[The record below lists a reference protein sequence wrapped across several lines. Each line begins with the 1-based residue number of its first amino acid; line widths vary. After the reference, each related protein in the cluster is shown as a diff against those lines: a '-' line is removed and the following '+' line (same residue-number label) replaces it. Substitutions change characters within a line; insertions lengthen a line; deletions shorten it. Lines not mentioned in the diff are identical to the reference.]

1 MRRIATK
8 KSSKRS
14 PKKKADKLKAAEKRI
29 ENISEVVDR
38 LVFCIYARNG
48 QGKTTFGA
56 SGDKPL
62 IIDCEGGT
70 PSIRKHKDAKKFTIK
85 TWTDIDLIYW
95 YLKAGKHD
103 RKTVVID
110 TVTALAALCM
120 KFVLGDEASR
130 DPTKDPN
137 MPTKREWGKVGE
149 LMKTVIMNFLSLEDM
164 TVVFLAQE
172 RKSFVDDDSDEL
184 PEVYPDLS
192 ASSRQMMT
200 AHANIIGRMYTKRVV
215 VRDGKGKKKKK
226 LEHRMLVAPHDLYLA
241 KVNIEDHGLP
251 DIIKEPNIP
260 KIMDMISGKK
270 TEKPRK
276 KSSKRSSSKRSSSKK
291 KGAKSGKEKGK

>member
-1 MRRIATK
+1 MKKIATRKSTQSRKK
-8 KSSKRS
+8 KSLKA
-14 PKKKADKLKAAEKRI
+14 KKDKLARAEARVEDI
-29 ENISEVVDR
+29 EETINR

-56 SGDKPL
+56 SGEKPI
-62 IIDCEGGT
+62 IIDAEGGT
-70 PSIRKHKDAKKFTIK
+70 PSIRKHKDAKRFRVE

-95 YLKAGKHD
+95 YLKTGKHD

-130 DPTKDPN
+130 DPTKDPD

-149 LMKTVIMNFLSLEDM
+149 LMKTVIMNFLSLENM
-164 TVVFLAQE
+164 NVVFLAQE
-172 RKSFVDDDSDEL
+172 RKSFIEDDSDEL

-192 ASSRQMMT
+192 ASSRSMMT

-215 VRDGKGKKKKK
+215 KKDPKTGKKKKY
-226 LEHRMLVAPHDLYLA
+226 LEHRMLVAPHDIYLA

-251 DIIKEPNIP
+251 DVIKEPTIP
-260 KIMDMISGKK
+260 KIMDMIAGTAPETPKPKK
-270 TEKPRK
+270 KK
-276 KSSKRSSSKRSSSKK
+276 KSTAKK
-291 KGAKSGKEKGK
+291 KGKVKSG